1 MTRGREEG
9 SQWAQPRGRGPSR
22 VGPVPPTTVPR
33 TAEGAACTQVIR
45 TRPAWAP
52 PQVPVTGGDNAAATP
67 QSVVSV
73 RFAVAFHRV
82 LPGREGCLRARR
94 SSRGQWRASS
104 RDCGSS
110 QEQAAPEGRG
120 SAGRRGGPVSSFVC
134 PRGRQAGATPLCSNL
149 PKADRRPASAG
160 GHVKPTARAGPRP
173 PGPALPP
180 VPGPHE
186 LAGQRDRAG
195 GVPRRGFSADC
206 V

>member
-67 QSVVSV
+67 QWVVSV

-82 LPGREGCLRARR
+82 LRGREGCLRARR

-160 GHVKPTARAGPRP
+160 GHLKPTARAGPRP
-173 PGPALPP
+173 PGASAPSRPRAS
-180 VPGPHE
+180 
-186 LAGQRDRAG
+186 RAG
-195 GVPRRGFSADC
+195 RPEGPGRRGPRRGFSADC